1 MILGLYYLST
11 VLEGVKGQGRVFS
24 SLEEAEMALDR
35 HEIDM
40 QAKVLIR
47 LPESFV
53 LPKNWEP
60 GEVKVLDPREGEDE
74 VVKEERFH
82 DGTVLFATSYGRIL
96 FNETLPTDYPFVNEQ
111 VAKGRLSKIVDDIA
125 MRYSTQQVAA
135 TLDALKDLGFT
146 RAQMCIRDR
155 LRTGLS
161 RMERVVRERMTTQ
174 DAEAITPQ
182 SLINIRPVNATIKEF
197 FGTSQLSQFM
207 DQNNPLSGVT
217 NKRRLS
223 ALGPGGLSRDRASME
238 VRDVH
243 PSHFGRMLSLIH
255 I

>member
-1 MILGLYYLST
+1 M
-11 VLEGVKGQGRVFS
+11 LEGAKGQGRVFS

-74 VVKEERFH
+74 ITKEERFH

-146 RAQMCIRDR
+146 RA
-155 LRTGLS
+155 
-161 RMERVVRERMTTQ
+161 
-174 DAEAITPQ
+174 P
-182 SLINIRPVNATIKEF
+182 
-197 FGTSQLSQFM
+197 
-207 DQNNPLSGVT
+207 
-217 NKRRLS
+217 
-223 ALGPGGLSRDRASME
+223 
-238 VRDVH
+238 
-243 PSHFGRMLSLIH
+243 
-255 I
+255 